1 MELEEYGLANIIRT
15 GYADGGMSAREE
27 KVRNRLEENKSKLDA
42 LKYEWGVVDEAI
54 TTAIFIPGAVKEAI
68 RDLYDLEIRSCEEWV
83 AADEAEMEWR
93 GW

>member
-1 MELEEYGLANIIRT
+1 MGIEEYGLANVMGT

-27 KVRNRLEENKSKLDA
+27 KVRNRLESNRAKLEA

-54 TTAIFIPGAVKEAI
+54 TTAEFIPEPVKESL

-83 AADEAEMEWR
+83 NADEAEMEWR